1 MVTLIQREF
10 TVGIPLQRAWNHVAR
25 VEQWPSWAP
34 HIKRIELHPLG
45 ELGPESTGVIHLT
58 NGIKSGETYA
68 VGRRLAYAL
77 MVTFGTRMAAVF
89 MFVTSTIGLRTA
101 VRPRW
106 VSFVG
111 FASGLVLLLII
122 DELAWVMLL
131 FPCWVHLVST
141 WILIADLHKERQPSR
156 LEGGQ

>member
-1 MVTLIQREF
+1 M
-10 TVGIPLQRAWNHVAR
+10 A
-25 VEQWPSWAP
+25 
-34 HIKRIELHPLG
+34 
-45 ELGPESTGVIHLT
+45 
-58 NGIKSGETYA
+58 
-68 VGRRLAYAL
+68 
-77 MVTFGTRMAAVF
+77 TFGARMAAVF

-101 VRPRW
+101 VLPRW

-131 FPCWVHLVST
+131 FPCWVLLVST

-156 LEGGQ
+156 REGGP